1 MKLHDIIEKRHA
13 AKLFTGEKISEENLE
28 KLKEAIRLAPS
39 SFNWQPWK
47 IKIISDKKV
56 LESLCKASYDQPQVK
71 TASHLFVFCSFNNL
85 HENNAK
91 LLEELKPSM
100 PQEKFDGFKAILDN
114 ALKNMSL
121 EEQERMSERELFL
134 AVQNL
139 LLTATSLELGSCP
152 MGGFIHTEYEKILNL
167 PENLKAIVIVPVG
180 VLADEPRPK
189 FRFNQ
194 EDIFF

>member
-1 MKLHDIIEKRHA
+1 MELHEIIEKRHA
-13 AKLFTGEKISEENLE
+13 AKLFTGEKISDEHLD

-47 IKIISDKKV
+47 IKVISDKKV

-71 TASHLFVFCSFNNL
+71 TASHLFVFCSFNSL
-85 HENNAK
+85 HDNNNK
-91 LLEELKPSM
+91 LLEGLKPNM
-100 PQEKFDGFKAILDN
+100 PEEKFNGFKTILED
-114 ALKNMSL
+114 ALKNMSP

-139 LLTATSLELGSCP
+139 LLTATSLGIGSCP
-152 MGGFIHTEYEKILNL
+152 MGGFIHTEYKKILNL
-167 PENLKAIVIVPVG
+167 PENLKATVIVPVG
-180 VLADEPRPK
+180 ILADEPRPK
-189 FRFNQ
+189 FRFNH